1 VRPLASARQECCLLL
16 GVPLSVWV
24 VVVVVLLKV
33 PWVLLLQIVRV
44 GRFSYGIRQGQGLT
58 QVPLSVRV
66 VVVPLKVP

>member
-1 VRPLASARQECCLLL
+1 M
-16 GVPLSVWV
+16 PLSVWV